1 MSTLAKL
8 RLTDNQ
14 LKLLGRA
21 ATAGGMLV
29 SPSAFRER
37 RTCVSLCSRGLFHR
51 ISEEAHTYQLT
62 DEGWAGLGLKPPA
75 ELPSPAG
82 IPGSADANPI
92 NEEQQAAGV
101 PRQGSK
107 MSLVVELL
115 SCAEGGSISQI
126 RERTGWLP
134 HTCRAALTGLKKRGY
149 QIDKNDN
156 ARPAQYRITGHV
168 IVAGNIQ

>member
-1 MSTLAKL
+1 MITLAKL

-14 LKLLGRA
+14 LNLLGRA
-21 ATAGGMLV
+21 AAAERMLV

-37 RTCVSLCSRGLFHR
+37 RTCASLCARGLLQR
-51 ISEEAHTYQLT
+51 ISEDAHTYQLT
-62 DEGWAGLGLKPPA
+62 DEGWAGLGLKAPA
-75 ELPSPAG
+75 ELPSPAA
-82 IPGSADANPI
+82 IAGSADAKPI

-107 MSLVVELL
+107 LSLVVELL
-115 SCAEGGSISQI
+115 LRAEGGSISQI

-149 QIDKNDN
+149 QIDKNN

-168 IVAGNIQ
+168 AAAGDLQ